1 MADRFMIHVINT
13 GMHTFS
19 DHDAHTHIRSGL
31 LFTFVHIYERF
42 ALSFNERPLAFW
54 TF

>member
-13 GMHTFS
+13 GMHTCS
-19 DHDAHTHIRSGL
+19 DHAALAHILSGL
-31 LFTFVHIYERF
+31 LFTFVHTYERF
-42 ALSFNERPLAFW
+42 VLSFDERPLAFW